1 MPLLAPRKI
10 LKSDVTE
17 KFYKVKSK
25 RMALGG
31 FGEVYRGVA
40 LDSHQDPCAE
50 VAIKV
55 SLHPIAW
62 HGEAY
67 FGRLLARND
76 SVVQLLDAFPV
87 LDGRGPARQVKYVL
101 VFEWMSE
108 GTVHDLLETDN
119 TPRDEES
126 VIASIR
132 PLLELLA
139 LLHPRSICHGDITP
153 RNVFVRE
160 GRLLL
165 GDLGIAKQ
173 SLAEGRRRMHGA
185 PPDDFAPPSTPD
197 FFWSPSDDV
206 YQIALLALSLL
217 SGRTVKATDVSARSL
232 RQLELSNWFEGWL
245 YDALLARDR
254 FRDARE
260 ALECLTFEPV
270 RPARAPSSLYGQ
282 HIVITG
288 TLPTMRRDRAEQRAR
303 RAGAAVQ
310 KDVNGATTL
319 IVTGDSSH
327 GMTGSNGGRKLFDAY
342 RRLRRG
348 QRIAIIDGRRLEM
361 LLERERR

>member
-1 MPLLAPRKI
+1 MPLLAPNKV

-17 KFYKVKSK
+17 KFYKVKSQ
-25 RMALGG
+25 RVALGG

-40 LDSHQDPCAE
+40 LDAHHDPCGP

-67 FGRLLARND
+67 FGRLLAKND

-87 LDGRGPARQVKYVL
+87 LDGRGAAKQVKYVL
-101 VFEWMSE
+101 VFEWIDE
-108 GTVHDLLETDN
+108 GTVHDLLETN
-119 TPRDEES
+119 SEPWEEER
-126 VIASIR
+126 VIECIR

-197 FFWSPSDDV
+197 FFWSASDDI

-217 SGRTVKATDVSARSL
+217 SGRTMKATDVSARTL
-232 RQLELSNWFEGWL
+232 RQLEVSYWLEGWL
-245 YDALLARDR
+245 YDALLAKDR

-260 ALECLTFEPV
+260 ALDCLIFEPV

-282 HIVITG
+282 RIVITG
-288 TLPTMRRDRAEQRAR
+288 SLPNMRRDKAEKKAR
-303 RAGAAVQ
+303 RASAAVQ

-319 IVTGDSSH
+319 MVTGESSH
-327 GMTGSNGGRKLFDAY
+327 GTNGSNGGRKLFDAY

-348 QRIAIIDGRRLEM
+348 QRIAIIDGRRFEM

>member
-1 MPLLAPRKI
+1 MPLLAPNKV

-25 RMALGG
+25 RVALGG

-40 LDSHQDPCAE
+40 LDAHHDPCGT

-67 FGRLLARND
+67 FGRLLAKND
-76 SVVQLLDAFPV
+76 SVVQLLDAFPL
-87 LDGRGPARQVKYVL
+87 LDGRGAAKQVKYVL
-101 VFEWMSE
+101 VFEWIDE
-108 GTVHDLLETDN
+108 GTVHDLLEAN
-119 TPRDEES
+119 REPWEEER
-126 VIASIR
+126 VIECIR
-132 PLLELLA
+132 PLLEVLD
-139 LLHPRSICHGDITP
+139 LLHPRSICHGDITA

-185 PPDDFAPPSTPD
+185 PPDEFAPPSTPEY
-197 FFWSPSDDV
+197 FWSPSDDV
-206 YQIALLALSLL
+206 YQVALLALALL
-217 SGRTVKATDVSARSL
+217 SGRVVKASEVSTRQL
-232 RQLELSNWFEGWL
+232 RQLDISYWLMGWL
-245 YDALLARDR
+245 YDALLAKDR

-270 RPARAPSSLYGQ
+270 RPARAPSSLRDQ
-282 HIVITG
+282 RIVITG
-288 TLPTMRRDRAEQRAR
+288 SLPSMKRERAEKRAR
-303 RAGAAVQ
+303 RANAAVQ

-319 IVTGDSSH
+319 IVTGESH
-327 GMTGSNGGRKLFDAY
+327 NGMNQSNGGRKLFDAY

-348 QRIAIIDGRRLEM
+348 QRIAIIDGRRFEM